1 MQRRSRR
8 QSSQSVGKSKV
19 SSRPLERTQYSREPR
34 FVMSPVARRAFLDE
48 GNLALRALLAR
59 DVGYQRARVA
69 AERAVLRRGW
79 ARPTRASV
87 VLPRTPAA
95 RVRSVFAF
103 DLRSV
108 PTLQKVRDA
117 VICARRKVRREL
129 VFASGNGGSRRNVA
143 HRAPSST
150 VRC

>member
-1 MQRRSRR
+1 MQRGSRR

-19 SSRPLERTQYSREPR
+19 SNRPLERTQYSREPR
-34 FVMSPVARRAFLDE
+34 FVISPVERRAFLDE

-59 DVGYQRARVA
+59 DVGYQRARVS
-69 AERAVLRRGW
+69 AERSVGK
-79 ARPTRASV
+79 ARSTRAL
-87 VLPRTPAA
+87 VLPRVIPA